1 MTPFEV
7 GLIGIFVLIVFLL
20 AGVHIGVVM
29 AAVGFFGISYL
40 NGWLAGLMVLKTV
53 PFTTFANYSMS
64 VVPLFILMGTVC
76 FYTGISQELYQA
88 INKWM
93 GHLKGG
99 LAMAT
104 IAACA
109 GFAALS
115 GSSLATAATMGTVAL
130 PEMERYKYSPKL
142 ATGCIAAG
150 GSIGIL
156 IPPSV
161 PLIIYGI
168 LANQSIGKLF
178 MAGIIPGILEA
189 VFYIVTIYIL
199 CKFKPGLGPKGPKA
213 SFAEKRGAFKSAWV
227 VVLLFVMV
235 IGGIYLGIFS
245 PTEAAGIGACG
256 AVIIGLLRKRLTWRA
271 FGDSLGDTVKN
282 TAMIFVIF
290 LGAMILGYFLAVTR
304 LPFELAEFVGNLPV
318 HRYVI
323 LLIVLVIYMILGAVM
338 DSLAMILLTVPI
350 FFPLIT
356 TLGFDPIWFGIIIVR
371 VTEIGLITPPVGL
384 NVFIIK
390 GIAKNVSMG
399 TIFNGIVPFL
409 IADVLHVLLLLAVP
423 QLTLFLPNLMK

>member
-1 MTPFEV
+1 MTPIEV
-7 GLIGIFVLIVFLL
+7 GWVGIGLLIVLL
-20 AGVHIGVVM
+20 MSGVHIGVVM
-29 AAVGFFGISYL
+29 AGVGFLGIAYL

-64 VVPLFILMGTVC
+64 VIPLFILMGAIC
-76 FYTGISQELYQA
+76 FYSGISEELYLA
-88 INKWM
+88 VHKWV

-104 IAACA
+104 VGACA
-109 GFAALS
+109 AFAALS

-130 PEMERYKYSPKL
+130 PEMRRYKYSTKL

-150 GSIGIL
+150 GTIGIM

-161 PLIIYGI
+161 PMIIYGI

-178 MAGIIPGILEA
+178 IAGIIPGILQA
-189 VFYIVTIYIL
+189 LFYIVTIYIL
-199 CKFKPGLGPKGPKA
+199 CSFDPKLGVKGPSS
-213 SFAEKRGAFKSAWV
+213 SFMEKLSAVKSAWV
-227 VVLLFVMV
+227 VILLFMVV

-256 AVIIGLLRKRLTWRA
+256 ALVLGLLRRRLTLNA
-271 FGDSLGDTVKN
+271 FGDSLASTLKN

-304 LPFELAEFVGNLPV
+304 LPFWLAEIVGGMPV
-318 HRYVI
+318 PRFI
-323 LLIVLVIYMILGAVM
+323 IAIFILVIYIVLGCLM

-350 FFPLIT
+350 FYPLIT
-356 TLGFDPIWFGIIIVR
+356 KLGFDPIWFGIIVVR

-384 NVFIIK
+384 NVFVIK
-390 GIAKNVSMG
+390 GLEKDVGMG
-399 TIFNGIVPFL
+399 TIFRGIFPFL
-409 IADVLHVLLLLAVP
+409 MADFVHVALLMTVP
-423 QLTLFLPNLMK
+423 QLSLFLPSLMH